1 MKKGI
6 SHTLLASVAA
16 IAVTLSLPT
25 IQTFGPDNLS
35 SAAFARGGSDD
46 GGGSSGSGS
55 GGGGSSDSGGSNS
68 GSGRSGGSDDSSGS
82 GRGGGDDHSGRGRGG
97 DDDGNDDHGRGRG
110 RDDAANHDANDDNP
124 GGRRG
129 GRNDNRPEVTLSV
142 SQASLT
148 GLLNGSLAAVDQL
161 GRRLEVEIE
170 LEHGT
175 RTVVAHPHRGDFV
188 RNPGA
193 ITSVT
198 IVPASAQ

>member
-1 MKKGI
+1 MKKSI
-6 SHTLLASVAA
+6 SRTFLASVAA
-16 IAVTLSLPT
+16 VAVTLSLPT
-25 IQTFGPDNLS
+25 IQTFGPDHFS

-46 GGGSSGSGS
+46 GGGSSGSGGS
-55 GGGGSSDSGGSNS
+55 GSGGSGGSGNS
-68 GSGRSGGSDDSSGS
+68 GSSHSGGSDDHGGSGS
-82 GRGGGDDHSGRGRGG
+82 GHGGDDHSGRSGH
-97 DDDGNDDHGRGRG
+97 DDGNDDHGRGRG
-110 RDDAANHDANDDNP
+110 RDDGAEHDQNDDNP
-124 GGRRG
+124 GQRRG

-161 GRRLEVEIE
+161 GRRLEVEVE

-175 RTVVAHPHRGDFV
+175 SVVVAHPHRGDFV